1 MTDDERCRHPDCIYR
16 NQAKEGVWAH
26 GCDYLRITGKS
37 RIKGLPDRLQLPCN
51 CPYYTPD
58 GTSPVEILTRNK
70 EDEALAL
77 YNAGATDREID
88 TALGK
93 QKGWACRWRN
103 RQQPQLPVNRDQM
116 GSGMRYDW
124 DAARKLYDEG
134 ACDKEIMRLL
144 GCSQTTVHQWRA
156 REGLVLHSAWERRA
170 FLRKRGEETVS
181 HARESPES
189 Q

>member
-26 GCDYLRITGKS
+26 SCDYLRITGKS
-37 RIKGLPDRLQLPCN
+37 RIKGLPDRRQLPCN
-51 CPYYTPD
+51 CPHYIPD

-77 YNAGATDREID
+77 YNAGATDREIEE
-88 TALGK
+88 ALGRRR
-93 QKGWACRWRN
+93 GWACQWRHKRN
-103 RQQPQLPVNRDQM
+103 LPVNRDQM
-116 GSGMRYDW
+116 GGGMRYDW

-144 GCSQTTVHQWRA
+144 GCSQTAVYQWRA
-156 REGLVLHSAWERRA
+156 REGLVLHPAWERRA
-170 FLRKRGEETVS
+170 FLRQGKEGTDGRAE
-181 HARESPES
+181 ESPV
-189 Q
+189 